1 MEACERRFEE
11 LESSLKSFIES
22 ISERMIKTE
31 DKLEIIC
38 NRMNSLESFNRE
50 NRGEF
55 TEMKITS
62 VSVDENVVSKQ
73 QKVKIILSNF
83 FFKWEFFKYFID

>member
-1 MEACERRFEE
+1 MEACERRFQE

-83 FFKWEFFKYFID
+83 FFKWEFS

>member
-1 MEACERRFEE
+1 MEACERRFQE

-83 FFKWEFFKYFID
+83 FFK

>member
-83 FFKWEFFKYFID
+83 FFKWEFF

>member
-31 DKLEIIC
+31 DKLEAIC

-83 FFKWEFFKYFID
+83 FFKWEFF